1 MTSGTRRLIGPVVS
15 TLSPT
20 TLRPNWDRGEADTLT
35 TSRPTSSASMSKTP
49 STTSA
54 ASVTSATSAASVTS
68 ATSAASTDSK
78 GGKSSQKSSASGSES
93 APKKVSKK
101 EQKRQDMEKIHT
113 TLLCSV
119 FGAERELAQA
129 ELDAELDFAFK
140 EFDYDCDGY
149 LNYKDVA
156 ECMRTMG
163 YMPTEMELL
172 EIVQQIKMRMGGL
185 MDFDDFCELM
195 GPRIMGETV
204 DMLGLKELRSA
215 FSQFDQD
222 CDGKIS
228 QDEMKEAVKCFLGEK
243 LKKGELED
251 ILKEIDINGD
261 GSVDFDGEEIIVHTH
276 RRIRRTTCF

>member
-1 MTSGTRRLIGPVVS
+1 MNPCVLLAP
-15 TLSPT
+15 
-20 TLRPNWDRGEADTLT
+20 
-35 TSRPTSSASMSKTP
+35 
-49 STTSA
+49 
-54 ASVTSATSAASVTS
+54 
-68 ATSAASTDSK
+68 SK

-129 ELDAELDFAFK
+129 ELDELDFAFK

-276 RRIRRTTCF
+276 RRVRSLTVPVKSLDTPTHSRVFLYFYYFLHCRIIVKTSKIWNHVVTKKC